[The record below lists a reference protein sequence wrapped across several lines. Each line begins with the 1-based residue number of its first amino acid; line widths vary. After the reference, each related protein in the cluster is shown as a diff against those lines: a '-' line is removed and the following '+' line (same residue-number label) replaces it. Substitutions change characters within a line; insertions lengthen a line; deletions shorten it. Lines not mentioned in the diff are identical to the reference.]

1 MVLVVYRQLQFAHA
15 YHIRYCRM
23 DDVEALSE
31 GNKSADR
38 IQDKALD
45 EKRGHL
51 EVCQ

>member
-1 MVLVVYRQLQFAHA
+1 MVLVVYDCLQFAPA
-15 YHIRYCRM
+15 SPIRYCWM
-23 DDVEALSE
+23 DDVEALPE